1 MTDEEAAALPPQPE
15 PPAAIRAG
23 GRRAD
28 MGGGRGRQSPLS
40 MKQATRSPPAL
51 EGPFGSDIG
60 GRSEAEKRYSPA
72 ECTHAPPNC
81 VSFRADFEGRLS
93 FGVAPQS

>member
-1 MTDEEAAALPPQPE
+1 LAKF
-15 PPAAIRAG
+15 AAIRSASSRVSSLAAD
-23 GRRAD
+23 RRAGLEGAFSSD
-28 MGGGRGRQSPLS
+28 ESAQSP
-40 MKQATRSPPAL
+40 
-51 EGPFGSDIG
+51 
-60 GRSEAEKRYSPA
+60 EAEKRYSPA